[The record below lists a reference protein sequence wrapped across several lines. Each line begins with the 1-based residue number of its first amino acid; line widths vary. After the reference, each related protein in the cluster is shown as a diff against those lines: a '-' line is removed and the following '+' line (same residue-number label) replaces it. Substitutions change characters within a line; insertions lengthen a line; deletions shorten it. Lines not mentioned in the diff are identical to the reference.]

1 MAFDELGDGSMSQIN
16 VTPLVDVMLVLLVIF
31 MVTTPILQQGV
42 GVELPRVEAD
52 PMAGQEDQLVVA
64 VSREGEVYLNAAELE
79 IETLQTT
86 LAAAVRNRPDQTV
99 YLRADKNVMYGR
111 VVEVMAA
118 VRRAGVVRL
127 GMVTEALGADPVQT
141 QPTQEMMEQ

>member
-31 MVTTPILQQGV
+31 MVTAPILQQGV

-79 IETLQTT
+79 IEALQTT

-127 GMVTEALGADPVQT
+127 GMVTEALGADAVQT

>member
-79 IETLQTT
+79 IEALQTT

-118 VRRAGVVRL
+118 VRRAGVARL
-127 GMVTEALGADPVQT
+127 GMVTEALGADAVQT
-141 QPTQEMMEQ
+141 QPTQEMTEQ

>member
-42 GVELPRVEAD
+42 GVELPRVEAE

-79 IETLQTT
+79 IEALQTT

-99 YLRADKNVMYGR
+99 YLRADRNVMYGR

-118 VRRAGVVRL
+118 VRQAGVVRL
-127 GMVTEALGADPVQT
+127 GMVTEALGADAVQA
-141 QPTQEMMEQ
+141 QPTREMMEQ

>member
-64 VSREGEVYLNAAELE
+64 VSREGGVYLNAAELE
-79 IETLQTT
+79 IEALQTT
-86 LAAAVRNRPDQTV
+86 LAAVVRNRPDQTV

-127 GMVTEALGADPVQT
+127 GMVTEASGADAVQT
-141 QPTQEMMEQ
+141 QPTRETTGE

>member
-1 MAFDELGDGSMSQIN
+1 VAFDELGDGSMSQIN

-52 PMAGQEDQLVVA
+52 SMAGQEDQLVVA

-79 IETLQTT
+79 IEALQTT

-127 GMVTEALGADPVQT
+127 GMVTEALGADAVQT

>member
-52 PMAGQEDQLVVA
+52 PMASREDQLVVA
-64 VSREGEVYLNAAELE
+64 VSREGGVYLNAAELE
-79 IETLQTT
+79 IEALQTT

-127 GMVTEALGADPVQT
+127 GMVTEASGADAVQT
-141 QPTQEMMEQ
+141 QPTQETTGE

>member
-52 PMAGQEDQLVVA
+52 SMAGREDQLVVA

-79 IETLQTT
+79 IEALQTT

-127 GMVTEALGADPVQT
+127 GMVTEALGADAVQT
-141 QPTQEMMEQ
+141 QPTQETTGE

>member
-64 VSREGEVYLNAAELE
+64 VSREGGVYLNAAELE
-79 IETLQTT
+79 VEALQTT

-127 GMVTEALGADPVQT
+127 GMVTEASDADAVQT
-141 QPTQEMMEQ
+141 QPTQETTGE

>member
-42 GVELPRVEAD
+42 GVELPKVEAD

-64 VSREGEVYLNAAELE
+64 VSREGEVYLNAAEL
-79 IETLQTT
+79 
-86 LAAAVRNRPDQTV
+86 RNRPDQTV

-127 GMVTEALGADPVQT
+127 GMVTEASGADAVQT
-141 QPTQEMMEQ
+141 QPTRETTGE

>member
-79 IETLQTT
+79 IEALQTT

-127 GMVTEALGADPVQT
+127 GMVTEALGADAVQT
-141 QPTQEMMEQ
+141 QPTQEIMEQ

>member
-42 GVELPRVEAD
+42 GVELPRVEAG

-79 IETLQTT
+79 IEALQTT

-99 YLRADKNVMYGR
+99 YLRADRNVMYGR

-118 VRRAGVVRL
+118 VRQAGVVRL
-127 GMVTEALGADPVQT
+127 GMVTEALGADAVQA

>member
-1 MAFDELGDGSMSQIN
+1 VAFDELGDGSMSQIN

>member
-79 IETLQTT
+79 IEALQTT

-127 GMVTEALGADPVQT
+127 GMVTEALGADAVQT

>member
-52 PMAGQEDQLVVA
+52 SMAGQEDQLVVA
-64 VSREGEVYLNAAELE
+64 VSREGGVYLNAAELE
-79 IETLQTT
+79 IEALQTT
-86 LAAAVRNRPDQTV
+86 LAAAVRSRPDQTV

-127 GMVTEALGADPVQT
+127 GMVTEALGADAVQT
-141 QPTQEMMEQ
+141 QPTQETTGE

>member
-79 IETLQTT
+79 IEALQTT

-127 GMVTEALGADPVQT
+127 GMVTEALGTDAVQT
-141 QPTQEMMEQ
+141 QPAREMMEQ

>member
-1 MAFDELGDGSMSQIN
+1 VAFDELGDGSMSQIN

-79 IETLQTT
+79 IEALQTT

-127 GMVTEALGADPVQT
+127 GMVTEALSADAVQT

>member
-52 PMAGQEDQLVVA
+52 SMAGQEDQLVVA

-127 GMVTEALGADPVQT
+127 GMVTEALGADAVQT

>member
-79 IETLQTT
+79 IEALQTT

-99 YLRADKNVMYGR
+99 YLRADRNVMYGR

-127 GMVTEALGADPVQT
+127 GMVTEALGADAVQT

>member
-42 GVELPRVEAD
+42 GVELPRVEAE

-79 IETLQTT
+79 IEALQTT

-99 YLRADKNVMYGR
+99 YLRADRNVMYGR

-127 GMVTEALGADPVQT
+127 GMVTEALGADAVQA

>member
-42 GVELPRVEAD
+42 GVELPRVEAE

-79 IETLQTT
+79 IEALQTT

-99 YLRADKNVMYGR
+99 YLRADRNVMYGR

-118 VRRAGVVRL
+118 VRQAGVVRL
-127 GMVTEALGADPVQT
+127 GMVTEALGADAVQA
-141 QPTQEMMEQ
+141 QPAQEMMEQ

>member
-1 MAFDELGDGSMSQIN
+1 VAFDELGDGSMSQIN

-52 PMAGQEDQLVVA
+52 SMAGQEDQLVVA

-79 IETLQTT
+79 IEALQTT

-127 GMVTEALGADPVQT
+127 GMVTEALGADAVQT
-141 QPTQEMMEQ
+141 QPTQETTGE

>member
-79 IETLQTT
+79 IEALQTT

-127 GMVTEALGADPVQT
+127 GMVTEALGADAVQT
-141 QPTQEMMEQ
+141 QPTQEMTEQ

>member
-52 PMAGQEDQLVVA
+52 PIAGQEDQLVVA
-64 VSREGEVYLNAAELE
+64 VSREGGVYLNAAELE
-79 IETLQTT
+79 VEALQTT

-127 GMVTEALGADPVQT
+127 GMVTEASGADAVQT
-141 QPTQEMMEQ
+141 QPTQETTGE

>member
-42 GVELPRVEAD
+42 GVELPRVEAE

-79 IETLQTT
+79 IEALQTT

-99 YLRADKNVMYGR
+99 YLRADRNVMYGR

-118 VRRAGVVRL
+118 VRQAGVVRL
-127 GMVTEALGADPVQT
+127 GMVTEALGADAVQA

>member
-1 MAFDELGDGSMSQIN
+1 MAFDELGDSSMSQIN

-64 VSREGEVYLNAAELE
+64 VSREGGVYLNAAELE
-79 IETLQTT
+79 LEALQTT

-127 GMVTEALGADPVQT
+127 GMVTEALGADAVQT

>member
-42 GVELPRVEAD
+42 GVELPRVEAE

-79 IETLQTT
+79 IEALQTT

-99 YLRADKNVMYGR
+99 YLRADRNVMYGR

-118 VRRAGVVRL
+118 VRQAGVVRL
-127 GMVTEALGADPVQT
+127 GMVTEALGADAVQT
-141 QPTQEMMEQ
+141 QPIQEMMEQ

>member
-79 IETLQTT
+79 IEALQTT

-99 YLRADKNVMYGR
+99 YLRADRNVMYGR

-127 GMVTEALGADPVQT
+127 GMVTEALGADAVQA
-141 QPTQEMMEQ
+141 QPTQEMLEQ

>member
-1 MAFDELGDGSMSQIN
+1 MAFDELSDGSMSQIN

-52 PMAGQEDQLVVA
+52 SMAGQEDQLVVA

-79 IETLQTT
+79 IEALQTT

-99 YLRADKNVMYGR
+99 YLRADRNVMYGR

-127 GMVTEALGADPVQT
+127 GMVTEALAADAAQT

>member
-1 MAFDELGDGSMSQIN
+1 MAFDELGDGSLSQIN

-42 GVELPRVEAD
+42 GVELPRVEAS
-52 PMAGQEDQLVVA
+52 PMAGQEDQLVVV
-64 VSREGEVYLNAAELE
+64 VSRGGEVYLNAAALE
-79 IETLQTT
+79 IEALQTT

-99 YLRADKNVMYGR
+99 YLRADRNVMYGR

-127 GMVTEALGADPVQT
+127 GMVTEAWGTDAVQT
-141 QPTQEMMEQ
+141 KPTQEMTRK

>member
-79 IETLQTT
+79 IEALQTT

-127 GMVTEALGADPVQT
+127 GMVTEALGADTVQT
-141 QPTQEMMEQ
+141 QPTQEMTEQ

>member
-1 MAFDELGDGSMSQIN
+1 
-16 VTPLVDVMLVLLVIF
+16 
-31 MVTTPILQQGV
+31 
-42 GVELPRVEAD
+42 
-52 PMAGQEDQLVVA
+52 MAGQEDQLVVA

-79 IETLQTT
+79 IEALQTT
-86 LAAAVRNRPDQTV
+86 LSAAVRNRPDQTV

-127 GMVTEALGADPVQT
+127 GMVTEALGADAVQT

>member
-79 IETLQTT
+79 IEALQTT

-99 YLRADKNVMYGR
+99 YLRADRNVMYGR

-127 GMVTEALGADPVQT
+127 GMVTEALGADAVQA